1 MNSVKHLIFTCL
13 ALLAFNTPA
22 SQDIKCLT
30 DTAYME
36 ARGEGVRA
44 MALVQDV
51 VLNRVDG
58 SRWPS
63 SVCAVVY
70 QRKQFSWS
78 RMAVPMAVSPIDKA
92 ARAKGR
98 QTAVALLSGERQ
110 PSTRANHFLSPRA
123 LTGGVWPMWARC
135 TPVLKASNEC
145 VKYVQDG
152 QNKEVRKPLTIH
164 KGLWFYKL

>member
-1 MNSVKHLIFTCL
+1 MNSVKHLIFICL

-51 VLNRVDG
+51 VLNR
-58 SRWPS
+58 SNARRWPD

-78 RMAVPMAVSPIDKA
+78 HIPVPMAVLPDDRAAKA
-92 ARAKGR
+92 EGR
-98 QTAVALLSGERQ
+98 QTAVALLNGERQ
-110 PSTRANHFLSPRA
+110 PSTRANHFLSPKA
-123 LTGGVWPMWARC
+123 LSGGVWPMWALC

-145 VKYVQDG
+145 VKYVQDR
-152 QNKEVRKPLTIH
+152 QIKEVRKPLTIH
-164 KGLWFYKL
+164 RGLWFYKL

>member
-1 MNSVKHLIFTCL
+1 MNSLKHLIFTCL

-36 ARGEGVRA
+36 ARGQGSRA

-51 VLNRVDG
+51 VLNRVDD

-70 QRKQFSWS
+70 QRKQKSWS
-78 RMAVPMAVSPIDKA
+78 
-92 ARAKGR
+92 
-98 QTAVALLSGERQ
+98 SG
-110 PSTRANHFLSPRA
+110 L
-123 LTGGVWPMWARC
+123 
-135 TPVLKASNEC
+135 
-145 VKYVQDG
+145 Y
-152 QNKEVRKPLTIH
+152 
-164 KGLWFYKL
+164 LWQGA

>member
-1 MNSVKHLIFTCL
+1 MEIILLNSIKHLIFTCL

-36 ARGEGVRA
+36 ARGQGSRA

-51 VLNRVDG
+51 VLNRVDD

-70 QRKQFSWS
+70 QPKQFSWS
-78 RMAVPMAVSPIDKA
+78 SKPVPMARMPDDIQARLEGREKA
-92 ARAKGR
+92 VEAAKGVR
-98 QTAVALLSGERQ
+98 LPTTS
-110 PSTRANHFLSPRA
+110 ANHFLSPRA
-123 LTGGVWPMWARC
+123 LAGGRFPTWASC
-135 TPVLKASNEC
+135 SQGVEC
-145 VKYVQDG
+145 VEYNNRK
-152 QNKEVRKPLTIH
+152 VRKPLFLH
-164 KGLWFYKL
+164 NGFWFYDL

>member
-1 MNSVKHLIFTCL
+1 MISIKHLIFTCL

-36 ARGEGVRA
+36 ARGQGSRA

-51 VLNRVDG
+51 VLNRVYD

-70 QRKQFSWS
+70 QPKQFSWS
-78 RMAVPMAVSPIDKA
+78 NKPVPMAQMPDDIQA
-92 ARAKGR
+92 RLEGRAK
-98 QTAVALLSGERQ
+98 AVEAVMGVRLPTTS
-110 PSTRANHFLSPRA
+110 ANHFLSPRA
-123 LTGGVWPMWARC
+123 LAGGRFPTWASC
-135 TPVLKASNEC
+135 EQGVEC
-145 VKYVQDG
+145 VEYGKR
-152 QNKEVRKPLTIH
+152 KVRKPLFLH
-164 KGLWFYKL
+164 NGFWFYEL